1 MPKIIENLRQRLMD
15 EAFEEIKR
23 DGYAAMTIRSV
34 AKAVGVGTGT
44 IYNYFSSK
52 EALVASFML
61 EEWKEAMKRVEERA
75 GVSEKLSDVL
85 AAVYG
90 EIRGFLGKFSA
101 VVSDEGAEKTFRNAI
116 GSYHKILR
124 GQIAGVIRRFVSDD
138 FEAEF
143 IAEAMI
149 TWSVEGVEF
158 EILRDVIM
166 RTGGK

>member
-61 EEWKEAMKRVEERA
+61 EEWNGAMKRVKERA
-75 GVSEKLSDVL
+75 GMSEKLSDVL

-101 VVSDEGAEKTFRNAI
+101 VVSDEEATKTFRNAI

-158 EILRDVIM
+158 EILRDVIT
-166 RTGGK
+166 RRGGK

>member
-101 VVSDEGAEKTFRNAI
+101 VVSDEEAEKTFRLSLI
-116 GSYHKILR
+116 HI
-124 GQIAGVIRRFVSDD
+124 
-138 FEAEF
+138 
-143 IAEAMI
+143 
-149 TWSVEGVEF
+149 
-158 EILRDVIM
+158 
-166 RTGGK
+166 

>member
-85 AAVYG
+85 AAVYK
-90 EIRGFLGKFSA
+90 LAAGKA
-101 VVSDEGAEKTFRNAI
+101 HAPWPWDE
-116 GSYHKILR
+116 
-124 GQIAGVIRRFVSDD
+124 RR
-138 FEAEF
+138 
-143 IAEAMI
+143 
-149 TWSVEGVEF
+149 
-158 EILRDVIM
+158 
-166 RTGGK
+166 